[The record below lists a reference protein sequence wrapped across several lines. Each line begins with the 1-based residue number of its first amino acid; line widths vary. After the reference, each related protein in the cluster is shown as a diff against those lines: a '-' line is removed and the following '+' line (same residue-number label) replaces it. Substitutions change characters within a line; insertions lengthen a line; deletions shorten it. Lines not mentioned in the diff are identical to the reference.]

1 MFPGLT
7 LPSAQAI
14 ILKWLDKPSMKD
26 IRLQELKKSA
36 KELDMKLLRNKDKD
50 THILGIASQLL
61 IRRIVKIREDVSLE
75 RLTTNDFVM

>member
-1 MFPGLT
+1 VFPGLT